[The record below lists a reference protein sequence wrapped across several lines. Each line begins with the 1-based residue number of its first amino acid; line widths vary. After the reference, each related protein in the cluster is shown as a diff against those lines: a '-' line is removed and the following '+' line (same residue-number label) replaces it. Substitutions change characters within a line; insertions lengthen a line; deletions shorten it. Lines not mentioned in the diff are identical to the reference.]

1 VSYGTSSGLLAP
13 ATIKGDSMTVV
24 AEGYNA
30 FETSKSPIGEVKYLE
45 SPQDVIEVVQSGH
58 LGEYILLVRG
68 GTTTF
73 LTPALSMGAIGVI
86 TMSGA
91 PESHLGILSREFQI
105 PCVMTAHLTESE
117 SRYEVGNTDD
127 KHFVEITEALVGKKV
142 QLHVDDAETGRV
154 SLV

>member
-1 VSYGTSSGLLAP
+1 
-13 ATIKGDSMTVV
+13 MTVV

-30 FETSKSPIGEVKYLE
+30 FETSKSPVGEVKYLD
-45 SPQDVIEVVQSGH
+45 SPQDVIEIVQSGR

-105 PCVMTAHLTESE
+105 PCVMTAHLTDSD
-117 SRYEVGNTDD
+117 SRYEVGNTGNA
-127 KHFVEITEALVGKKV
+127 HFVAITDALEGKKV
-142 QLHVDDAETGRV
+142 QLHCDDADTGRV